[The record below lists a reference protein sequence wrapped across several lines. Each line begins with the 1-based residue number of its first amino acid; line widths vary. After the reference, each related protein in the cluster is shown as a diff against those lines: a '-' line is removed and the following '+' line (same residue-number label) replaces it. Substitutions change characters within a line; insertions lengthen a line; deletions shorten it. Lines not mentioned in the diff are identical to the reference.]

1 MGMKAYPREHGTMR
15 GYKQHEWQKEKVC
28 RKCLDAR
35 AAHVREYRK
44 NSETY
49 EKYIAEYRE
58 KNRDLLNAKK
68 RDWVAR
74 NNDRVNEVVRARYS
88 RKKEHILKQRRDRY
102 HNLEDVREKNL
113 ERNRVRAALRRDPNW
128 VFYSIED
135 VLEKYGTDCHI
146 CEEPIDFNAPRKV
159 GIEGWEK
166 GLHLDHFIPLTKGGG
181 DSIENMRPSHGICN
195 IRKGNKLKFGAN

>member
-1 MGMKAYPREHGTMR
+1 
-15 GYKQHEWQKEKVC
+15 
-28 RKCLDAR
+28 
-35 AAHVREYRK
+35 
-44 NSETY
+44 
-49 EKYIAEYRE
+49 
-58 KNRDLLNAKK
+58 
-68 RDWVAR
+68 
-74 NNDRVNEVVRARYS
+74 
-88 RKKEHILKQRRDRY
+88 
-102 HNLEDVREKNL
+102 
-113 ERNRVRAALRRDPNW
+113 LRRDPNW

-181 DSIENMRPSHGICN
+181 DSIENIRPSHGICN